1 MRSGSGA
8 TPIRLPLSPR
18 QAAALTTL
26 LNHQLDD
33 SFPPSLDELMALRE
47 VAKKLSDLKESR

>member
-1 MRSGSGA
+1 VSPG
-8 TPIRLPLSPR
+8 PIRLPLTDR

-33 SFPPSLDELMALRE
+33 SFEPVLDELMALRE
-47 VAKKLSDLKESR
+47 VADNLAVLRET